1 MVCSASMEQC
11 SVDKLASEK
20 VIHMPGRLDGKVALV
35 TGGSQGIGQTT
46 ALAFATEGARVVI
59 ANRGIAGGQET
70 VRMIIAGGGEA
81 LFVQTDVT
89 QERDV
94 EALLAKTVHTF
105 GRLDCAFNN
114 AGTVNPTSIPIT
126 DCSEEE
132 WERIIGVNLK
142 GVWLCMKYEIAQCLK
157 NGGGSI
163 VNMASIVG
171 IAGSATQPVYTASKH
186 GVVGLTKAT
195 ALAYAKAGV
204 RINAVCPSYLRTPL
218 LDAVLAE
225 NPAREAAMTSSL
237 PINRLGTP
245 DEVAAAV
252 VWLCSDA
259 ASFVTGHIMSV
270 DGGWAAQ

>member
-1 MVCSASMEQC
+1 
-11 SVDKLASEK
+11 
-20 VIHMPGRLDGKVALV
+20 
-35 TGGSQGIGQTT
+35 
-46 ALAFATEGARVVI
+46 
-59 ANRGIAGGQET
+59 
-70 VRMIIAGGGEA
+70 
-81 LFVQTDVT
+81 
-89 QERDV
+89 
-94 EALLAKTVHTF
+94 
-105 GRLDCAFNN
+105 
-114 AGTVNPTSIPIT
+114 
-126 DCSEEE
+126 
-132 WERIIGVNLK
+132 
-142 GVWLCMKYEIAQCLK
+142 MKYEIAQCLE

-195 ALAYAKAGV
+195 ALAYAKAGI
-204 RINAVCPSYLRTPL
+204 RINAVCPSYIRTPL

-245 DEVAAAV
+245 GEVAAAV

-259 ASFVTGHIMSV
+259 ASFVTGHVMSV